1 MLDIQFIKE
10 NKEAVK
16 QGMLNKGEKSNSLVD
31 EVIEKDEQWRTLV
44 QKVDEIRT
52 ESNAKA
58 KQIGA
63 LMGQGKKEEAQAII
77 AETSQL
83 KEDVKELEEE
93 LKVLAEERE
102 N

>member
-16 QGMLNKGEKSNSLVD
+16 QGMLNKGEKSDSLVD

-63 LMGQGKKEEAQAII
+63 LMGQGKRKKLRQ
-77 AETSQL
+77 SLL
-83 KEDVKELEEE
+83 KHHN
-93 LKVLAEERE
+93 LKKM
-102 N
+102 